1 MRVVGAAGL
10 VPVLHLNIPDAR
22 QDLRQNLF
30 HLAAGR
36 VAARHELED
45 EKTGGGDRSAAGIHA
60 TAPPDTL
67 S

>member
-1 MRVVGAAGL
+1 
-10 VPVLHLNIPDAR
+10 VLHLNIPDAR